1 MRDKR
6 ERAMKRSFA
15 TAFALALGLAA
26 GCDLRPEDFGR
37 VQSATKAFGDTW
49 SRRAAELQDRHAKL
63 FQRAQAMPADA
74 PGLADTLSSL
84 GAAKADI
91 EAMTAKV
98 DGARAETDA
107 RVAERRRRLAEDALA
122 RNHRDLQST
131 YDTLRG
137 RLDEAS
143 ARLDAIQQEQG
154 AKASAAAAA
163 AAPVGFGD
171 PVFATRVGKADVPGI
186 AFVSGT
192 AQLDLGAP
200 TTKPALD
207 SIVAFANRCEGLR
220 FTIMGHTARDGD
232 ERVNARLSRAQ
243 ADAVRGYLE
252 RAGVA
257 KEKIEGVGGAG
268 GMEPLVAEPTA
279 GSPEEKAMKTEDLAA
294 IRAQNRR
301 VTITVK
307 TPCSTPS

>member
-6 ERAMKRSFA
+6 ERAMKPSFA
-15 TAFALALGLAA
+15 TALALALGLAA

-37 VQSATKAFGDTW
+37 VQSATKAFGDNW
-49 SRRAAELQDRHAKL
+49 NRRAAELQDQQAKL
-63 FQRAQAMPADA
+63 FQRAQAIPADA
-74 PGLADTLSSL
+74 PGLAETQATLA
-84 GAAKADI
+84 AAKADI
-91 EAMTAKV
+91 EAMTAQI
-98 DGARAETDA
+98 DAARAETDA
-107 RVAERRRRLAEDALA
+107 RVSERRRRLAEDALA
-122 RNHRDLQST
+122 RNNRDLQLS
-131 YDTLRG
+131 YESLRA

-143 ARLDAIQQEQG
+143 GRLDAIAQEQG
-154 AKASAAAAA
+154 AKAAAAAP
-163 AAPVGFGD
+163 PVGFGD
-171 PVFATRVGKADVPGI
+171 PAFAMRAGKADVPGI
-186 AFVSGT
+186 AFVAGT

-200 TTKPALD
+200 TTKAALD
-207 SIVAFANRCEGLR
+207 SIVEFANRCETLR

-243 ADAVRGYLE
+243 ADAVRDYLE
-252 RAGVA
+252 QAGVA
-257 KEKIEGVGGAG
+257 KDKIEGVGGAG

-301 VTITVK
+301 ITITVK